1 MVYERIFV
9 LDYPAYVRYNAIAQ
23 AVDLQE
29 APSDNSDLVD
39 VPVPSAEVFGGG
51 WPWCVHYASSVSHKL
66 KIRMLRCPTP
76 FNKHA
81 PDE

>member
-29 APSDNSDLVD
+29 APSDNSYLVD
-39 VPVPSAEVFGGG
+39 VPVSSAEVCGGG
-51 WPWCVHYASSVSHKL
+51 WP
-66 KIRMLRCPTP
+66 
-76 FNKHA
+76 
-81 PDE
+81 